1 MRQPT
6 ARVFPKLLNQ
16 GWRTI
21 GTFSYGLSRCPV
33 VNHLAELIDHLCNH
47 GNLNYPQK
55 LPSPETGAW
64 YRAMSIIGIMKPLCP
79 NEVEYDG
86 HDVPSAFSVLNVLEF
101 IQNGWLNDPE
111 VWALP
116 YLSADTFSQGVLV
129 IFFGNLPHHI
139 LCLDHTLEVAGWV
152 MLSWF
157 ELIHTSILHTLG
169 KVNELRAPKKWR
181 FDFGI
186 FATDIQGLEVNPSD
200 EGYVH
205 PDSTCWPLARC
216 WFHLYLFYVIF
227 KWFYMCILYTIYLFI
242 YLYIYIIYMCVCFLK
257 YLYMIYSV
265 DLPSNAFSQWRYLF
279 QSRVM
284 PFWGRHNP
292 HQNRSWGDLLIV
304 TPFRVFPCPLEFGW
318 VGKTS
323 CPLKVRG
330 ADGNF
335 WIQPMLQSLLIQVE
349 CFEDLG
355 VGISTTS
362 QKIFEVLVS
371 G

>member
-1 MRQPT
+1 MRVMCILT
-6 ARVFPKLLNQ
+6 RLV
-16 GWRTI
+16 
-21 GTFSYGLSRCPV
+21 
-33 VNHLAELIDHLCNH
+33 DHW
-47 GNLNYPQK
+47 P
-55 LPSPETGAW
+55 GAGFTYIYSMW
-64 YRAMSIIGIMKPLCP
+64 
-79 NEVEYDG
+79 
-86 HDVPSAFSVLNVLEF
+86 
-101 IQNGWLNDPE
+101 
-111 VWALP
+111 
-116 YLSADTFSQGVLV
+116 
-129 IFFGNLPHHI
+129 
-139 LCLDHTLEVAGWV
+139 
-152 MLSWF
+152 
-157 ELIHTSILHTLG
+157 
-169 KVNELRAPKKWR
+169 
-181 FDFGI
+181 
-186 FATDIQGLEVNPSD
+186 
-200 EGYVH
+200 
-205 PDSTCWPLARC
+205 
-216 WFHLYLFYVIF
+216 IF

-242 YLYIYIIYMCVCFLK
+242 YLYIYVCFLK

-318 VGKTS
+318 VGKTIWADS
-323 CPLKVRG
+323 TLKVRG

-335 WIQPMLQSLLIQVE
+335 WIQPIRQSLLIQVE